1 MAARLTTPQAAEQL
15 GISTRRVRALI
26 AAGRVPAERLGRDW
40 IIAEPDLDAVRDR
53 KPGRPKKTNQEE
65 S

>member
-1 MAARLTTPQAAEQL
+1 LN
-15 GISTRRVRALI
+15 ISTRRVRALI
-26 AAGRVPAERLGRDW
+26 AAGRMPAKRLGRDW

-53 KPGRPKKTNQEE
+53 QPGRPKKANQEE